1 MTPSVIPADSIDA
14 LIARQL
20 PGWLKRASAQELT
33 GLRAAALRQQRAQD
47 QVDAWLG
54 AITPLDEFAES
65 LLKRALEAHS
75 IRQVEL
81 RQAQLRLVTLQPKPS
96 ISPALPSTSTRIV
109 STQTLLSAALHNFH
123 EKEMQPG
130 WFAAGSQ
137 LVTASGHLL
146 PLSAQAFVRLCR
158 DLDIGRR
165 YQSHLQAKLEGEGV
179 AVEST
184 LEEAM
189 SANLALAAIAAR
201 IKGEIDEQT
210 CQWINQVVGTASFL
224 PADDTVLKCHTLR
237 LLGKEVIGALVIE
250 VRQNAR
256 LLGVI
261 AWLPE
266 DPYAPVS
273 WHTSW
278 ELLYMTLGIR
288 LRNEAYRRYFQ
299 RFVAERDRV
308 AFCATL
314 NALLNHGNTVL
325 PLELDGRCFAIEG
338 DVFVA
343 LRQARIDKMRDDARV
358 LAVSTEDEDIADRRA
373 RLQGY
378 LDLGLS
384 VAGLAALFVPVL
396 GQALL
401 GLTVVQLA
409 GEVYEGY
416 QDWQLGDRDAALGH
430 LFNVA
435 DTVVIAAVTTA
446 GAAALGK
453 LAQRVA
459 RVDAMVPVSLGDGQ
473 LRLCDPSLSG
483 YQREGVDLMVG
494 QAVNETGR
502 SLRRLHD
509 AVYEVSEGDDGA
521 WRIHHPSR
529 PGAYSPALEHNG
541 AGGWVHEFEQ
551 PQRWHDPASMVR
563 RLASRTAQVP
573 DEAVSLALQAT
584 GFDAGCLRR
593 LLLENAPPPAR
604 LLDAIE
610 RQQLHRDF
618 PALRG
623 EAFEE
628 VFNERQISPQAA
640 DRVLMRD
647 FPGLSHRCAREIV
660 EGASSVEIE
669 SLTGAGRVP
678 LALAERARWAIRDS
692 RIDRACAGLR
702 QAAAEN
708 DDTGKL
714 ALGLIDAIAPW
725 STGVN
730 VELPAAGRG
739 GLLQTL
745 RQQLDSR
752 QRQLL
757 GMSQMTDDALGERLG
772 REALADRE
780 SAARMIGLARVGQG
794 IRPPVRLFDGRLG
807 YPLSGHLTG
816 TRQALRR
823 TLNHVYPVMSSEQL
837 EVYLQDLAQR
847 GVDPWNHVS
856 QLLQAKVSLKQA
868 LQAWRNDAGLN
879 IVRRLRRIKVARRI
893 TASWQRFTA
902 GEVAGD
908 YHLTLVGERVG
919 DLPALPEN
927 VSFDHITHLTL
938 RDMQLTSLDTG
949 FLGRFSK
956 VRNLDL
962 RNNRLT
968 RLPAGIEQLTE
979 LKNLRLGGNQIV
991 LSSEDNL
998 RLSQLVELH
1007 RLELNGNPVGLLPPL
1022 ASFPLLRRL
1031 SLRNTGLGEL
1041 PADLAR
1047 HGNLELLDMRD
1058 NQIQTLPE
1066 ALSLVPLRLLRGLE
1080 LHDNPLSDETLQ
1092 RLQLA
1097 RASAGAAERRRAAHA
1112 TSIPNA
1118 AAPWF
1123 SGFTPAQREVRLAS
1137 WNRLSQ
1143 EAGAQDLF
1151 RFFYDLRALRE
1162 YDAQPR
1168 DLQARVWHILEACE
1182 QHAEVRAS
1190 LFEQVARPRSCSDEL
1205 LLTLSEL
1212 EIGAMVV
1219 RAGTAGTGLQKE
1231 RALVR
1236 LGRSLFRLDKVN
1248 AIAARH
1254 IADYFSNDP
1263 VEVYLTYR
1271 VRLADSLD
1279 LPVQPSHLS
1288 YESFSGVG
1296 REDLDAARSEVLR
1309 QETPQ
1314 ALAQALADRSFWQDY
1329 LHELQAA
1336 RFSRLDEPFQ
1346 QRLDALLEQSKTLSD
1361 GDYFAQ
1367 VEHICAERE
1376 AAKRQLLLELSRE
1389 AIQRHGL

>member
-1 MTPSVIPADSIDA
+1 MTRSVIPADSIDA

-33 GLRAAALRQQRAQD
+33 RLRAAALRQQQAQD

-54 AITPLDEFAES
+54 AITPLDEFADS

-75 IRQVEL
+75 IRQVDL
-81 RQAQLRLVTLQPKPS
+81 HQAQLRLVTLQPKPS

-165 YQSHLQAKLEGEGV
+165 YQSHLQAKLEGEGA

-184 LEEAM
+184 LEDAM

-210 CQWINQVVGTASFL
+210 CQWITQVVGTGSFL
-224 PADDTVLKCHTLR
+224 PADNTVLKCHSLR
-237 LLGKEVIGALVIE
+237 LLGKKVIGAVVIE

-299 RFVAERDRV
+299 RFIAERDRV
-308 AFCATL
+308 AFCVAL
-314 NALLNHGNTVL
+314 SALLSHGNTVL

-343 LRQARIDKMRDDARV
+343 LRQARIDKMLDDAQV
-358 LAVSTEDEDIADRRA
+358 LAVSTEDEDVADRRA

-435 DTVVIAAVTTA
+435 DTVVMAAVTTA
-446 GAAALGK
+446 GATALGK

-459 RVDAMVPVSLGDGQ
+459 QVDALVPVSLGDGQ

-529 PGAYSPALEHNG
+529 PQAYVPALEHNG

-551 PQRWHDPASMVR
+551 PQRWHDAAYMVR

-573 DEAVSLALQAT
+573 DEVVSVALQTT
-584 GFDAGCLRR
+584 GFDADCLRR
-593 LLLENAPPPAR
+593 LLLENTPPPAR

-610 RQQLHRDF
+610 RQQLHHDF

-660 EGASSVEIE
+660 EGASSVEME

-725 STGVN
+725 SAGVN

-745 RQQLDSR
+745 RRQLDSR

-757 GMSQMTDDALGERLG
+757 GISQMTDDALGERLG

-780 SAARMIGLARVGQG
+780 AAARMIGLARVGQG

-807 YPLSGHLTG
+807 YPLSGRLTG

-823 TLNHVYPVMSSEQL
+823 TLSHVFPVMSSEQL

-868 LQAWRNDAGLN
+868 LLAWRNDAELN

-893 TASWQRFTA
+893 TASWQRFTP

-908 YHLTLVGERVG
+908 H
-919 DLPALPEN
+919 
-927 VSFDHITHLTL
+927 HLTL
-938 RDMQLTSLDTG
+938 RDMQVTSLDAG

-998 RLSQLVELH
+998 RLSQLVELR

-1022 ASFPLLRRL
+1022 ASLPLLRRL
-1031 SLRNTGLGEL
+1031 SLRNTGLGDL

-1123 SGFTPAQREVRLAS
+1123 SGFTPAQREVRLAI

-1151 RFFYDLRALRE
+1151 RFFSDLRVLRE
-1162 YDAQPR
+1162 YHAQPR

-1236 LGRSLFRLDKVN
+1236 LGRSLYRLDKVN

-1263 VEVYLTYR
+1263 IEVYLTYR

-1279 LPVQPSHLS
+1279 LPAQPSYLS
-1288 YESFSGVG
+1288 HESFSGVG
-1296 REDLDAARSEVLR
+1296 REDLDAARNEVLR
-1309 QETPQ
+1309 EETPQ

-1329 LHELQAA
+1329 LHEQQAA

-1367 VEHICAERE
+1367 TEHICAARE
-1376 AAKRQLLLELSRE
+1376 VAKRQLLLELSRE

>member
-1 MTPSVIPADSIDA
+1 MTTSPIPVDSIDA

-20 PGWLKRASAQELT
+20 PNWLKRGSAEHLT
-33 GLRAAALRQQRAQD
+33 LLRAASLRQQQAQD
-47 QVDAWLG
+47 QLDARLKG
-54 AITPLDEFAES
+54 ITPLDDFAES
-65 LLKRALEAHS
+65 LLKSALEPHS
-75 IRQVEL
+75 VTQVDL
-81 RQAQLRLVTLQPKPS
+81 RQAQVRLVTLQPNPS
-96 ISPALPSTSTRIV
+96 ISAALPSTSTRVV
-109 STQTLLSAALHNFH
+109 STQALLSAALHNFH
-123 EKEMQPG
+123 IKEMQPG
-130 WFAAGSQ
+130 WFVAGSQ
-137 LVTASGHLL
+137 LVDASGQLL
-146 PLSAQAFVRLCR
+146 PISAEAFVGLCR
-158 DLDIGRR
+158 DIDIGRH
-165 YQSHLQAKLEGEGV
+165 YQSHLQSQLQGEGM
-179 AVEST
+179 AVESL
-184 LEEAM
+184 LEEAS
-189 SANLALAAIAAR
+189 SANLELAAIVAR

-210 CQWINQVVGTASFL
+210 YQRISQVGSAASVM
-224 PADDTVLKCHTLR
+224 PADNAVLKCHTLR
-237 LLGKEVIGALVIE
+237 LLGKNVVGALVIE

-288 LRNEAYRRYFQ
+288 LRNEAYRQYFQ

-308 AFCATL
+308 SFYTALNTL
-314 NALLNHGNTVL
+314 LSHGNTVL

-343 LRQARIDKMRDDARV
+343 LREARLDKMVDDARV

-396 GQALL
+396 GQAML
-401 GLTVVQLA
+401 GVTVVQLA

-416 QDWQLGDRDAALGH
+416 QDWQLGDRNAALGH

-435 DTVVIAAVTTA
+435 DTVAMAAVTTI

-459 RVDAMVPVSLGDGQ
+459 RVDALVPVRVAQGQ
-473 LRLCDPSLSG
+473 LRLCDPTLPG
-483 YQREGVDLMVG
+483 YQRDGVDLMVG
-494 QAVNETGR
+494 QAVNENGR

-509 AVYEVSEGDDGA
+509 AAYEVSEGDDGA

-529 PGAYSPALEHNG
+529 PGAYVAALEHNG

-551 PQRWHDPASMVR
+551 PQRWHDAARMVR
-563 RLASRTAQVP
+563 RLASRTAQVS
-573 DEAVSLALQAT
+573 DEVVSGALQAT
-584 GFDAGCLRR
+584 GFDADCLRR

-610 RQQLHRDF
+610 RQKLHREF

-623 EAFEE
+623 DAFEE
-628 VFNERQISPQAA
+628 VFNERQINPQAA
-640 DRVLMRD
+640 DQTVMRD
-647 FPGLSHRCAREIV
+647 FPGLTQRCAREIV
-660 EGASSVEIE
+660 EGASSVEMD
-669 SLTGAGRVP
+669 SLANAGRVP
-678 LALAERARWAIRDS
+678 LALAERARWALRDS

-702 QAAAEN
+702 QGAAVN

-725 STGVN
+725 SAGVK
-730 VELPAAGRG
+730 VELPAASNG
-739 GLLQTL
+739 GLLEAL
-745 RQQLDSR
+745 IPQLDSR

-757 GMSQMTDDALGERLG
+757 GGSPLTASALGQRLG

-780 SAARMIGLARVGQG
+780 AAARMIGLAQVGQG
-794 IRPPVRLFDGRLG
+794 IRPPLRLFDGRLG

-823 TLNHVYPVMSSEQL
+823 TLNHVFPLMNSEQL
-837 EVYLQDLAQR
+837 ELYLQDLAQR

-856 QLLQAKVSLKQA
+856 QLLHAKASLKQA
-868 LQAWRNDAGLN
+868 LQGWRNESGLN
-879 IVRRLRRIKVARRI
+879 VIRRLRRIKVARRI
-893 TASWQRFTA
+893 TTSWQRFTP

-908 YHLTLVGERVG
+908 YHLTIVGDRVG
-919 DLPALPEN
+919 YLPALPDN
-927 VSFDHITHLTL
+927 VVFDHITHLTL
-938 RDMQLTSLDTG
+938 RDMQLTTLEAS
-949 FLGRFSK
+949 FLGRFTK
-956 VRNLDL
+956 LRNLDL
-962 RNNRLT
+962 RGNQLT

-979 LKNLRLGGNQIV
+979 LTNLRLGGNQIV
-991 LSSEDNL
+991 LSSDDNL
-998 RLSQLVELH
+998 RLSQLLGLR

-1066 ALSLVPLRLLRGLE
+1066 ALSVVPLRLLQGLE
-1080 LHDNPLSDETLQ
+1080 LHDNPLSDDTVQ

-1097 RASAGAAERRRAAHA
+1097 RALAGAPERQRVAHA
-1112 TSIPNA
+1112 SSLPSA
-1118 AAPWF
+1118 VAPWLA
-1123 SGFTPAQREVRLAS
+1123 GFTSAQQEVRLAR
-1137 WNRLSQ
+1137 WNHLYR
-1143 EAGAQDLF
+1143 EAGARDLF
-1151 RFFYDLRALRE
+1151 RFISDLRDLRE
-1162 YDAQPR
+1162 YHAQPR

-1182 QHAEVRAS
+1182 QHAEVRAA
-1190 LFEQVARPRSCSDEL
+1190 LFEQVGRPRSCSDEL

-1212 EIGAMVV
+1212 EVGAMVA
-1219 RAGTAGTGLQKE
+1219 RAGTAGNGVQKE

-1254 IADYFSNDP
+1254 IADYYSTDP

-1271 VRLADSLD
+1271 VKLADSLD
-1279 LPVQPSHLS
+1279 LPAQPSHLS

-1309 QETPQ
+1309 EETPH
-1314 ALAQALADRSFWQDY
+1314 ALAQALADQHFWQDY
-1329 LHELQAA
+1329 LHEHQAV
-1336 RFSRLDEPFQ
+1336 RFSHLDEPFQ

-1361 GDYFAQ
+1361 GDYVTQ
-1367 VEHICAERE
+1367 SEQICAERE
-1376 AAKRQLLLELSRE
+1376 VAKRELVLELSRE
-1389 AIQRHGL
+1389 AIQRQGL